1 MTDNNNKTIKLFLS
15 DATFFSKISLIQNED
30 TTSEESKVGIV
41 QFFFFDNTFSSPLI
55 KKEEQC
61 NEI

>member
-30 TTSEESKVGIV
+30 TTSDESKVGIV
-41 QFFFFDNTFSSPLI
+41 
-55 KKEEQC
+55 
-61 NEI
+61 